1 MAKPSLALIKTIRTA
16 ALKLE
21 ASTNYQWGHM
31 GACNCGYLAQEV
43 TGLTKEEIHKRAM
56 MRYGDWSEQ
65 LNDYCPNSGLPM
77 DETISTLISLGFESD
92 DLINLERLSDKQILL
107 TFPPSERNLHFNT
120 KYDVIKYLRAWAD
133 MLEDMLLRNIILT
146 DIKLS
151 IVDSTLVHI

>member
-31 GACNCGYLAQEV
+31 GACNCGYLVQEV

-65 LNDYCPNSGLPM
+65 LNDYCPRSGLPM
-77 DETISTLISLGFESD
+77 DDTIYSLISFGFGSD
-92 DLINLERLSDKQILL
+92 DLRNLERLSDQQILL
-107 TFPPSERNLHFNT
+107 TLPPSARTLHFNM
-120 KYDVIKYLRAWAD
+120 KDDVIKYFKAWAD
-133 MLEDMLLRNIILT
+133 MLEDQ
-146 DIKLS
+146 
-151 IVDSTLVHI
+151 LVTCVNN

>member
-31 GACNCGYLAQEV
+31 GACNCGYLVQEV

-65 LNDYCPNSGLPM
+65 LNDYCPNSGLPKEIRVEIVSSM
-77 DETISTLISLGFESD
+77 GRPLLG
-92 DLINLERLSDKQILL
+92 Q
-107 TFPPSERNLHFNT
+107 
-120 KYDVIKYLRAWAD
+120 
-133 MLEDMLLRNIILT
+133 
-146 DIKLS
+146 
-151 IVDSTLVHI
+151 